1 MISRISLIFL
11 IAFSFTCFGQSEY
24 PNVKIHEGPANRGPE
39 EPSIAISL
47 KDTSILVAG
56 ANIFNAYFSSDGGRT
71 WNHQILESR
80 YGVWGDPVVESNSKG
95 HFFFFHLS
103 DPTGLNWSS
112 DEILDR
118 IVVQRSR
125 SKGRRWSKG
134 KYMGLAHPK
143 DQDKEWAA
151 IDPISDSIA
160 VAWTQFDKYGSTSQE
175 DESNIL
181 VSVSNKRG
189 KRWSAPIRINE
200 VSGDCIDDD
209 GTTEGAVP
217 AFGEHNRIY
226 VAWSLNETIWF
237 DYSEDG
243 GKTWQ
248 EKDIRVATQPG
259 GWTQDIPGLQRCN
272 GMPVTLVDR
281 SGGEHNGT
289 IYVNWTDQ
297 RNGAADTDVFV
308 AKSVDGGK
316 TWSSPIQVNNDSGIV
331 AHQFLTAMIVD
342 QSTGYLYSV
351 FYDRRHYQDN
361 RTDVYLAISKDGG
374 ETWENERISESPF
387 IPQSDIFFGDYND
400 ISVVNGMVRP
410 IWTRLEAGKLS
421 IHTALI
427 YK

>member
-1 MISRISLIFL
+1 MINRIICLFFISFSLVL
-11 IAFSFTCFGQSEY
+11 NGQSNY
-24 PNVKIHEGPANRGPE
+24 VNVKIHEGPAHRGPE

-56 ANIFNAYFSSDGGRT
+56 ANIYNAYYSHDGGRT
-71 WNHQILESR
+71 WNHQLLESK

-95 HFFFFHLS
+95 KFFFFHLS

-118 IVVQRSR
+118 IVVQHSR
-125 SKGRRWSKG
+125 AKGKRWSKG

-151 IDPISDSIA
+151 IDPVSDSIA
-160 VAWTQFDKYGSTSQE
+160 VAWTQFDTYGSTNPE
-175 DESNIL
+175 DKSNIL

-189 KRWSAPIRINE
+189 KRWSEPVRINE
-200 VSGDCIDDD
+200 ISGDCIDDD

-217 AFGEHNRIY
+217 AFGPGNRIY
-226 VAWSLNETIWF
+226 VAWSLNEKIWF
-237 DYSEDG
+237 DYSVDG

-248 EKDIRVATQPG
+248 EKDILISEQPG

-281 SGGEHNGT
+281 TGGKYDGT

-297 RNGAADTDVFV
+297 RNGPADTDVFV
-308 AKSVDGGK
+308 SKSIDGGL
-316 TWSSPIQVNNDSGIV
+316 TWSNPIQVNNDSGIV
-331 AHQFLTAMIVD
+331 AHQFLSAMTID
-342 QSTGYLYSV
+342 RSTGYLYCV
-351 FYDRRHYQDN
+351 FYDRRNYLDN

-374 ETWENERISESPF
+374 ETWSNERISESPF
-387 IPQSDIFFGDYND
+387 IPESEVFFGDYND
-400 ISVVNGMVRP
+400 ISVVDGMVRP